1 MGRATTRP
9 AGRALTASGALLAL
23 GAAAAALCLA
33 VAASPGIATATAAAC
48 AHSRAHPHE
57 ATIGEI
63 RKAVT
68 CLLNKERTRRDRH
81 PLTRNRGL
89 KVAAKRHNEKMLARD
104 CFEHQCKG
112 EPSLTGRVRASGYT
126 ARRKAWSAAEILG
139 FENTPGQMVRRWM
152 NSGINRHRILKGDF
166 RDIGVG
172 VGWGAPVEGED
183 DSRFATYTI
192 VFGWRRP

>member
-1 MGRATTRP
+1 MGRAITRP
-9 AGRALTASGALLAL
+9 AGLTLSASGALLAL
-23 GAAAAALCLA
+23 AAATAALYLALAASPRITTAAAACPHAL
-33 VAASPGIATATAAAC
+33 
-48 AHSRAHPHE
+48 AHPHE
-57 ATIGEI
+57 VPIAKI

-68 CLLNKERTRRDRH
+68 CLLNKERTRRDRR
-81 PLTRNRGL
+81 PLKRNRRL

-104 CFEHQCKG
+104 CFQHECKG
-112 EPSLTGRVRASGYT
+112 EHGLTGRVRASGYT
-126 ARRKAWSAAEILG
+126 KGRKAWSAAEVLG
-139 FENTPGQMVRRWM
+139 FENTPRQMVARWM

-166 RDIGVG
+166 RDVGVG